1 MPLPEELLTEFNS
14 TLINNP
20 NITKHELLAYLLTL
34 SHETEMIPVLHWVWY
49 AFALK
54 SANEYYLPVFKKT
67 QHVRNFF
74 QHNGSIC
81 LTSTLDTLIGVH
93 HALLVDG
100 NYHEKIVH
108 KLLYNV
114 KQRLYYLLTRR
125 LPASVLNEE
134 NFVIR
139 KQQVKKT
146 GYTKRQLCDL
156 IESINL
162 EVKPEV
168 REESIDYE
176 TEVNELC
183 IFYVSM
189 YLIDIERY
197 SKEYEDIKDKL
208 VIDENVSL
216 SNFRE
221 YMFSKLFESESGAL
235 LDTLNT
241 LYYKQQVRRADY
253 HVYRYRNPNRG
264 GEPTPLMLINMKNV
278 ELINM
283 EITSLKKMKKLIL
296 ENDKYMK
303 LFTDASFILISRK
316 LAYKNNHVDVFLDA
330 EKYIKYEPIAC
341 QWYFKVDDNTYV
353 SNPSF
358 TGAFV
363 LSRKYGLGNDFFD
376 EYF

>member
-1 MPLPEELLTEFNS
+1 MLPEELLTEFNS

-20 NITKHELLAYLLTL
+20 NITKHELHAYLLAL
-34 SHETEMIPVLHWVWY
+34 SHETEMIPILHWIWY
-49 AFALK
+49 TFALK
-54 SANEYYLPVFKKT
+54 SVKEYYLPVFQKT
-67 QHVRNFF
+67 QHVRKCF
-74 QHNGSIC
+74 QHRGAIC
-81 LTSTLDTLIGVH
+81 LTATLDTLIGVH
-93 HALLVDG
+93 HSLLVDG
-100 NYHEKIVH
+100 NYNEKIVH

-125 LPASVLNEE
+125 LSATVLNEE

-139 KQQVKKT
+139 KKQVKKT
-146 GYTKRQLCDL
+146 GYTKRQLADL
-156 IESINL
+156 IEAIDL
-162 EVKPEV
+162 ESKPEI
-168 REESIDYE
+168 REEAIDFE

-189 YLIDIERY
+189 YLIDIDRY

-208 VIDENVSL
+208 VVDENVVL
-216 SNFRE
+216 SNLRE

-296 ENDKYMK
+296 TNDKYMK
-303 LFTDASFILISRK
+303 LFTDAAFILISRK
-316 LAYKNNHVDVFLDA
+316 LAYQNKYVDVFLEA

-341 QWYFKVDDNTYV
+341 QWYFKLNENTYMC
-353 SNPSF
+353 NPSF

-363 LSRKYGLGNDFFD
+363 LSRKYGLGDGFFD